1 MHESRFVLMRHHR
14 NELYWVKA
22 IILRLL
28 SVRQTTRPISQ
39 RPFAALALLIGA
51 TVAGLPGAVLT
62 TGMLLS
68 APSPAVLGPPPSS
81 LDAAQPVSIPSGSG
95 AVLRGWW
102 LPGQS
107 GAGTVV
113 LMHGVHGNRLGLV
126 RRARLLADRGLAVL
140 LFDFQAHGESGGR
153 RITFGK
159 LEALDAAAAVRFA
172 RDQAPGER
180 VGAVGISLGGAAALL
195 GPAPLEVDALVL
207 ESIYPD
213 IDAALANRLRTALG
227 GIIGPAAAPVLAPLF
242 KLLLPPILGA
252 RPAELR
258 PVDRIGEVRAPILVA
273 SGTADD
279 RTTLAESQDLF
290 AHVGAPGIF
299 WAVAGAGHEDLQR
312 FDPAGYDRVVLAFLD
327 RHLRREP

>member
-1 MHESRFVLMRHHR
+1 MYLVSR
-14 NELYWVKA
+14 
-22 IILRLL
+22 
-28 SVRQTTRPISQ
+28 
-39 RPFAALALLIGA
+39 RPFAAFALLISA
-51 TVAGLPGAVLT
+51 TVAGLSGAVLT
-62 TGMLLS
+62 MGMLLS
-68 APSPAVLGPPPSS
+68 APSPAILGPPPSS
-81 LDAAQPVSIPSGSG
+81 LNAARPVSIPSESG
-95 AVLRGWW
+95 AALRGWW

-126 RRARLLADRGLAVL
+126 RRARLLADRGMAVL

-207 ESIYPD
+207 ESVYPD
-213 IDAALANRLRTALG
+213 IEAALANRLRAALG
-227 GIIGPAAAPVLAPLF
+227 TAGPVAAPLLAPLF
-242 KLLLPPILGA
+242 NLLLPPVLGV

-273 SGTADD
+273 SGTTDD

-290 AHVGAPGIF
+290 DHVRASGIF

-312 FDPAGYDRVVLAFLD
+312 FDPAGYERVVLAFLD
-327 RHLRREP
+327 RHLRRGP